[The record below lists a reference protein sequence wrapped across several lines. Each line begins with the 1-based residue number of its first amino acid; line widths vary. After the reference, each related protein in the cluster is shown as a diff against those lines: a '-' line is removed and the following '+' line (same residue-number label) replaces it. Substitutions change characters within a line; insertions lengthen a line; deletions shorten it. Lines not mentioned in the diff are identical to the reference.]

1 MAAGD
6 VRAVAAGQL
15 AGVPRVA
22 ADGGPPLMALRA
34 RSCRRRRRRCRG
46 RLRSGARALPAAHA
60 ACAAPCPDRW
70 ACSMS
75 SARPRHQQDTHH
87 AQSPAVG
94 DVADGL
100 GRPRRGARGR
110 MRREGV
116 GELPEPEREEFHTP
130 RSRPNGAAVCWN
142 RSSHGWPFR
151 GPPAETDLR
160 RRCWRNGSAA
170 QPSSQVAGLAGK

>member
-116 GELPEPEREEFHTP
+116 GDCHNPSAKNPTTAVRATTVPPFAGTGLLTVG
-130 RSRPNGAAVCWN
+130 RSGVHRPKRICAEGAGAT
-142 RSSHGWPFR
+142 G
-151 GPPAETDLR
+151 R
-160 RRCWRNGSAA
+160 RRSPALR
-170 QPSSQVAGLAGK
+170 

>member
-1 MAAGD
+1 MEREGQSDQTVSNLAQAVGDLAGLQVHDPEARRFPRGAGAAPGGGLHVAAGD

-46 RLRSGARALPAAHA
+46 RPRSGARALPAAHA

-75 SARPRHQQDTHH
+75 SARPRYQQDTHH
-87 AQSPAVG
+87 VQSPAVG
-94 DVADGL
+94 DVADG
-100 GRPRRGARGR
+100 GAQLSGSRACRKVADGSQDDR
-110 MRREGV
+110 TVSGC
-116 GELPEPEREEFHTP
+116 TP
-130 RSRPNGAAVCWN
+130 LTAWS
-142 RSSHGWPFR
+142 
-151 GPPAETDLR
+151 
-160 RRCWRNGSAA
+160 
-170 QPSSQVAGLAGK
+170 